1 VVAAAEEG
9 GMSPARHGAPRTF
22 LWPAIIGLV
31 SLIGLVGALLWD
43 GAWDGLGA
51 LLLGV
56 AALAPIAKILVS
68 RRSAP

>member
-1 VVAAAEEG
+1 
-9 GMSPARHGAPRTF
+9 MSPARHGAPRTF
-22 LWPAIIGLV
+22 LWPVVIAIV

-43 GAWDGLGA
+43 GTWDGLGA

-56 AALAPIAKILVS
+56 ATLAPVANVFVS